1 MSATAPT
8 RLTAGN
14 SVHSPPIPT
23 HTVLPVAQSLT
34 KSEVVSS
41 EREKLI
47 LVDRDD
53 QEIGH
58 LDKSACHDGNGLLH
72 RAFSLFIFN
81 SKGELLLQ
89 QRAAGKRLWPS
100 FWSNSCCSHPR
111 AGEDMD
117 EAVGRRLHQELSL
130 RARLRYVYKFEYV
143 AAYRDLGSE
152 HELCSV
158 YVGRSDDQPVVNVT
172 EIGAWRWVAPE
183 DLTRELADHEE
194 RFTPWLKL
202 EWERL
207 RQEFGE
213 DLAGINRF

>member
-1 MSATAPT
+1 
-8 RLTAGN
+8 
-14 SVHSPPIPT
+14 
-23 HTVLPVAQSLT
+23 
-34 KSEVVSS
+34 
-41 EREKLI
+41 
-47 LVDRDD
+47 
-53 QEIGH
+53 
-58 LDKSACHDGNGLLH
+58 
-72 RAFSLFIFN
+72 
-81 SKGELLLQ
+81 
-89 QRAAGKRLWPS
+89 
-100 FWSNSCCSHPR
+100 
-111 AGEDMD
+111 MD